1 MTPKRLD
8 MMRAA
13 SSDVVGRRRRCD
25 GGSSGSDVAAGRER
39 QALSRIVGETR
50 GAEGGVERGGGVEG

>member
-13 SSDVVGRRRRCD
+13 SSDVVDRRRRCD
-25 GGSSGSDVAAGRER
+25 GGSSGRDVAVGRER
-39 QALSRIVGETR
+39 QALSWIAGEKR
-50 GAEGGVERGGGVEG
+50 GAEGGVEGGGGVEG